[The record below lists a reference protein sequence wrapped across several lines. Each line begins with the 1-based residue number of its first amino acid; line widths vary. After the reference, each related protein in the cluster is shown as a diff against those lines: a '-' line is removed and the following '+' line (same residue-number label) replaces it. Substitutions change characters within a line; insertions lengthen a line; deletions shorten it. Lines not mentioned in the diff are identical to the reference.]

1 MADGIFEQL
10 RRESEPPAS
19 VRIAGFSSHNL
30 TAVVR
35 EVFRGKMSGAEATA
49 ALGLTAQSIV
59 ELQAVAAEITAGN
72 LKEAEV
78 FDNRIR
84 QMTKV
89 MKHHHRDATK
99 EEMAPIRAQRAA
111 KKAALAGRT

>member
-19 VRIAGFSSHNL
+19 TRIPGYSSHNL

-35 EVFRGKMSGAEATA
+35 EVFRGEMTPAEATA

-72 LKEAEV
+72 LSEEEVNDV
-78 FDNRIR
+78 FDLVQARVHYVN
-84 QMTKV
+84 K
-89 MKHHHRDATK
+89 
-99 EEMAPIRAQRAA
+99 AQVVTR
-111 KKAALAGRT
+111 LGL

>member
-35 EVFRGKMSGAEATA
+35 EFFRGQMSGAEATA
-49 ALGLTAQSIV
+49 ALGLTPQSVI

-72 LKEAEV
+72 LSEAEV
-78 FDNRIR
+78 SDLFDLIQARVFYID
-84 QMTKV
+84 K
-89 MKHHHRDATK
+89 
-99 EEMAPIRAQRAA
+99 AQVITR
-111 KKAALAGRT
+111 LGL